1 VKRRGL
7 ALGGLAVALGV
18 PGRARA
24 AEPPDVLPSRPDICA
39 AVRKVNDYWIAANPD
54 PGNNQWARA
63 TYFSGN
69 MAAYRM
75 TEEPRYL
82 DYARQWAARWAYGLN
97 RGVTTRNADDQCAG
111 QVYYDL
117 YDVSHDP
124 AHVADINESLRLM
137 VYGTQAGRN
146 DDWWWVDAL
155 HMAMPVFVRAGGFLA
170 DDAYLRKLWKLYYDT
185 KLVRKLYD
193 YTYELW
199 YRDGRFTGVNAIKS
213 PNGKP
218 VFWSRG
224 NGWALA
230 AHAKALSL
238 LNPTERRI
246 HQIAG
251 GDDWRPY
258 RFNITGMARALKTAQ
273 RPDGLW
279 NANLADPD
287 HFGGPESSGTALFV
301 FGLAYGIRTH
311 IIDSATYL
319 PVVARAWTGLVTL
332 AVRAD
337 GRLGYVQGVGDRPA
351 PTTADE
357 THDFGVGA
365 FLLAGAEVFKLAS
378 ATC

>member
-1 VKRRGL
+1 L
-7 ALGGLAVALGV
+7 AAALGV
-18 PGRARA
+18 PGRASA
-24 AEPPDVLPSRPDICA
+24 AEPLDVLPPRPDICA
-39 AVRKVNDYWIAANPD
+39 AVRKVNDRWIAANPD

-75 TEEPRYL
+75 TEESRYL
-82 DYARQWAARWAYGLN
+82 DYTRQWAAQWAYGLN
-97 RGVTTRNADDQCAG
+97 HGVTTRNADDQCAG

-117 YDVSHDP
+117 YDVSHD
-124 AHVADINESLRLM
+124 ATHVADVNESLRLM
-137 VYGTQAGRN
+137 VYGAQGGKN

-185 KLVRKLYD
+185 KYVRKLYD

-199 YRDGRFTGVNAIKS
+199 YRDGRFTGSNAIKS

-230 AHAKALSL
+230 AHAKTLSL

-246 HQIAG
+246 HQVVG

-258 RFNITGMARALKTAQ
+258 RFNITGMARALKAAQ
-273 RPDGLW
+273 RADGFW
-279 NANLADPD
+279 NTNLADPD
-287 HFGGPESSGTALFV
+287 HYGGPESSGTALFV
-301 FGLAYGIRTH
+301 FGLAHGIRNH

-319 PVVARAWTGLVTL
+319 PVVARAWNGLVGT

-337 GRLGYVQGVGDRPA
+337 GLLGYVQDVGDRPA
-351 PTTADE
+351 PTTAGE

-365 FLLAGAEVFKLAS
+365 FLLAAAEVFKLAS
-378 ATC
+378 TTC